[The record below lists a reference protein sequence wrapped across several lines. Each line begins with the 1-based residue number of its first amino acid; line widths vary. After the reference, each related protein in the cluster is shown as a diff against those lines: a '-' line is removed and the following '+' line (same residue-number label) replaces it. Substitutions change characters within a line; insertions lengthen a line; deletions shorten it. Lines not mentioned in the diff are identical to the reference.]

1 MSVTNIEL
9 TVLNSGYSAQLEP
22 VISSSKVHLICGIV
36 SWTGRYCAFG
46 MILTLGGN

>member
-9 TVLNSGYSAQLEP
+9 TVLNSGYSAQP
-22 VISSSKVHLICGIV
+22 VISSSKVHLICGIIIG
-36 SWTGRYCAFG
+36 WTGRYRAFG